1 MAGVSSDWRHRRM
14 TGSAFAR
21 YELRGT
27 FHVVVLRALSGIEGE
42 FEGERVAGLSPDRAS
57 GRIFFGAARLTFSR
71 FFAPRRPAKTEPKME
86 LCWSSSWDRFWI
98 VF

>member
-1 MAGVSSDWRHRRM
+1 M

-42 FEGERVAGLSPDRAS
+42 FEGERVARVSLSSGLWADDGKRFCEV
-57 GRIFFGAARLTFSR
+57 RAARNV
-71 FFAPRRPAKTEPKME
+71 
-86 LCWSSSWDRFWI
+86 SW
-98 VF
+98 